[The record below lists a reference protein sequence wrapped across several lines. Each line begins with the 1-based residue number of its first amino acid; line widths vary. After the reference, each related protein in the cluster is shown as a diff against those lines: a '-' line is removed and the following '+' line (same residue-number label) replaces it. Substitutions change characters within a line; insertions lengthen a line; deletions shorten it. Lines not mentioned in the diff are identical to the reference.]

1 MARPVTRLA
10 VVGGGWAGIAAAVA
24 AVDAGAQVTLFE
36 MASRLGGRARAVPGD
51 LPEDELP
58 LDNGQHILIG
68 AYVQTLA
75 LMRRV
80 GVVPEQVLRRLPLQL
95 CMPDGSGL
103 VLPAGAA
110 VPAFLRGVLAARGWR
125 LVDRLALL
133 AAASGW
139 ALSGFR
145 CDPAWSVERLC
156 RGLPARVRE
165 DLIDP
170 LCVAA
175 LNTPAAEASATVWLR
190 VLRDALFSGPGSA
203 DLLLPSQP
211 LDALLPAPASD
222 WLTASGARLRL
233 GERVHS
239 LQREGSGWQVADEI
253 FDHVVLA
260 SPAAEAARLTAAL
273 APAWSA
279 QAAALRYEPIITV
292 YLHSPGTR
300 LAAPMLA
307 LRAGPDAPAQF
318 VMDHGALGA
327 APGRFAFVVSGAA
340 HWVER
345 GLDATGKAVLRQAT
359 QAFAPGTWAT
369 APQLL
374 RVLADK
380 RATFRCTPGLQRPPA
395 AIAPGLVAAGDH
407 VAGPYP
413 STLEGA
419 VRSGQQ
425 AVASLLRAADG

>member
-1 MARPVTRLA
+1 
-10 VVGGGWAGIAAAVA
+10 
-24 AVDAGAQVTLFE
+24 
-36 MASRLGGRARAVPGD
+36 
-51 LPEDELP
+51 
-58 LDNGQHILIG
+58 
-68 AYVQTLA
+68 
-75 LMRRV
+75 
-80 GVVPEQVLRRLPLQL
+80 
-95 CMPDGSGL
+95 
-103 VLPAGAA
+103 
-110 VPAFLRGVLAARGWR
+110 
-125 LVDRLALL
+125 
-133 AAASGW
+133 
-139 ALSGFR
+139 
-145 CDPAWSVERLC
+145 
-156 RGLPARVRE
+156 
-165 DLIDP
+165 
-170 LCVAA
+170 
-175 LNTPAAEASATVWLR
+175 
-190 VLRDALFSGPGSA
+190 
-203 DLLLPSQP
+203 
-211 LDALLPAPASD
+211 
-222 WLTASGARLRL
+222 LTASGARLRL

-239 LQREGSGWQVADEI
+239 LQHEGSGWQVTDEI